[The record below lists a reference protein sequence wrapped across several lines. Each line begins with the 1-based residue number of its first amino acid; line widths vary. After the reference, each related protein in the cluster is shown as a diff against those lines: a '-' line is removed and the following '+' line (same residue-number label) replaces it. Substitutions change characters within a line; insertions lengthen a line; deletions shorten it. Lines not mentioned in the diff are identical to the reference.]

1 MTASRSQ
8 PAIVATALTK
18 RFGDDHS
25 PSTLST
31 WSSPPGRIYGL
42 LGPNGSGKT
51 TLIRLLTGLA
61 EPTSGEARVLGVQ
74 MPDREILGRVG
85 YMTQADG
92 IYVELSV
99 WENVRFFG
107 ALIGQADKESLE
119 DALKVVELYERREHA
134 GARAVGWHAPPSVA
148 GLRAGPSAARCIFLD
163 EPTVGIDPQLRV
175 QFWEYFRRLAADGK
189 TLVVSSH
196 VMDEA
201 DRCDEL
207 LLMLHGK
214 LLGARQRRRD
224 PPAGRRRRHRAGVPA
239 AGRQHA
245 ERARPRRERA
255 THLRDRPTH
264 RGVLPTRPPHARARL
279 RRADRDHGAARLGH
293 P

>member
-1 MTASRSQ
+1 MELNAAAAAASVP
-8 PAIVATALTK
+8 PAITTRGLTK
-18 RFGDDHS
+18 RFGNIVAVNSLDLD
-25 PSTLST
+25 LDA
-31 WSSPPGRIYGL
+31 GRIYGL

-61 EPTSGEARVLGVQ
+61 KPTAGEARVLGVR
-74 MPDREILGRVG
+74 MPDREVLGHLG

-92 IYVELSV
+92 IYLELSV

-107 ALIGQADKESLE
+107 ALDGTYDRPALE
-119 DALKVVELYERREHA
+119 DALKVVDLLDRRDTPVLELSGGMRRRLSLACALVHK
-134 GARAVGWHAPPSVA
+134 PSVM
-148 GLRAGPSAARCIFLD
+148 FLD

-175 QFWEYFRRLAADGK
+175 QFWEYFHELAAAGA

-207 LLMLHGK
+207 LLMLHGRLIARGSGAEIRK
-214 LLGARQRRRD
+214 L
-224 PPAGRRRRHRAGVPA
+224 AGSDDIEQAF
-239 AGRQHA
+239 
-245 ERARPRRERA
+245 
-255 THLRDRPTH
+255 L
-264 RGVLPTRPPHARARL
+264 
-279 RRADRDHGAARLGH
+279 RLGDETK